1 MIHSSPGARIINHAI
16 HPPVNQSR
24 IDNLTTT
31 KGVRWSEASL
41 MVTVNLALHPLP
53 NTDGRPAHSLMDS
66 KLEEHNTPKRPIL
79 AFKAL
84 LQTLLKFVFILFAG
98 TLPKRLVRFHHWSP
112 RPLALTQAKPQT
124 LPHVLNRPSQQPSL

>member
-1 MIHSSPGARIINHAI
+1 MIHSSPGARIINHANSAI

-66 KLEEHNTPKRPIL
+66 SIISVLDEMQL
-79 AFKAL
+79 
-84 LQTLLKFVFILFAG
+84 
-98 TLPKRLVRFHHWSP
+98 RLR
-112 RPLALTQAKPQT
+112 L
-124 LPHVLNRPSQQPSL
+124 

>member
-1 MIHSSPGARIINHAI
+1 MYGLSLLMNRIQVEGSVLSYGVGVSPC
-16 HPPVNQSR
+16 
-24 IDNLTTT
+24 
-31 KGVRWSEASL
+31 SE
-41 MVTVNLALHPLP
+41 
-53 NTDGRPAHSLMDS
+53 
-66 KLEEHNTPKRPIL
+66 LEEHNTPKRPIL

>member
-1 MIHSSPGARIINHAI
+1 MIHSSPGARIINHANSAI

-41 MVTVNLALHPLP
+41 MVTGVSPC
-53 NTDGRPAHSLMDS
+53 SE
-66 KLEEHNTPKRPIL
+66 LEEHNTPKRPIL
-79 AFKAL
+79 AFKTL
-84 LQTLLKFVFILFAG
+84 LQTLLKFVFILFAS